1 MPSLLSMT
9 ALLAFLGAV
18 QASPIDLLEK
28 RKTFSVVQVEKG
40 KYYKNGA
47 IAIAKTFQKYNKEV
61 PAVVAAAA
69 AAAATGEVSA
79 TSDDAYDSEY
89 LCPVSVG
96 GTTMELNFDTGSADL

>member
-1 MPSLLSMT
+1 MT

-18 QASPIDLLEK
+18 QASPVDLLGK

-61 PAVVAAAA
+61 PEIGRASCRERV
-69 AAAATGEVSA
+69 
-79 TSDDAYDSEY
+79 
-89 LCPVSVG
+89 LMSV
-96 GTTMELNFDTGSADL
+96 

>member
-1 MPSLLSMT
+1 MPSLFSMT

-79 TSDDAYDSEY
+79 TPDDAYDSEY

>member
-69 AAAATGEVSA
+69 AAATGEVSA
-79 TSDDAYDSEY
+79 APDDAYDSEY